1 MLAQLSVLAIPR
13 PQTTHTSMNA
23 ILENPAIRRR
33 VARLSVADY
42 HRLPELPV
50 ELVRGTIID
59 KMSKSP
65 LHSSVSYELR
75 DILNRQLSTGLLLL
89 AESPLTA
96 PDSEPEPDLC
106 VVKGNRADLR
116 KAHPTTAELVIE
128 VAVSSLE
135 LDRVKAL
142 IYAEAGVKEYWIV
155 CPEEK
160 CVEVHR
166 QPGSGDYAERFTIT
180 APAVLESSALPGV
193 TVDLT
198 GLLA

>member
-1 MLAQLSVLAIPR
+1 
-13 PQTTHTSMNA
+13 MNSL
-23 ILENPAIRRR
+23 LEIPAIRQR

-59 KMSKSP
+59 KMSRSP
-65 LHSSVSYELR
+65 LHRSTAHLFR
-75 DILNRQLSTGLLLL
+75 DALLSRIPGDCILFTE
-89 AESPLTA
+89 APLTT

-106 VVKGNRADLR
+106 VVKGAAADYR
-116 KAHPTTAELVIE
+116 HVHPTTAELVIE
-128 VAVSSLE
+128 ISVTSLE
-135 LDRVKAL
+135 LDRVKAF

-155 CPEEK
+155 RPVEK

-166 QPGSGDYAERFTIT
+166 SPSGPEYTECVTIQ

-193 TVDLT
+193 RVDL
-198 GLLA
+198 GVLLS